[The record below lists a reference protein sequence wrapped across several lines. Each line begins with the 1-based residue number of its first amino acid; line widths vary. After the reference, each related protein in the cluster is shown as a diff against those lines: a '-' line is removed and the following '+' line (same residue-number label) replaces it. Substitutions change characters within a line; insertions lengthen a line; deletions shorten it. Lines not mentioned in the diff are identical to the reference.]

1 MGGKAKIVAGLVVG
15 MIIGAV
21 AVPGLRAQT
30 AGPATYIVAEMH
42 ATDPAAFIEYMRL
55 EPGSLAPFHG
65 RVVARG
71 LPDVREGAAPD
82 GVVTI
87 YAFGN
92 PEDANRWY
100 NSPDYAKLMA
110 MRQKSAKSKVYFLTG
125 IVTQ

>member
-1 MGGKAKIVAGLVVG
+1 MGGKGKIVAALVVG
-15 MIIGAV
+15 VAIGAV

-30 AGPATYIVAEMH
+30 AGQETYVVAEMR

-55 EPGSLAPFHG
+55 EPGSLAPYHG
-65 RVVARG
+65 RVAARG
-71 LPDVREGAAPD
+71 LPDVREGEAPD

-87 YAFGN
+87 YAFAN

-100 NSPDYAKLMA
+100 YSPEYAKLIA

-125 IVTQ
+125 IVSR